1 MDCGKFFRNSRRS
14 KTVVTKHL
22 WQDYVFGKQTFREL
36 SIKYGLD
43 KRTIRKRLEDY
54 VAPSKKHNSRPIY
67 IVVDAT
73 YFGERTEETSWCVVV
88 ARDPE
93 KQEDLVWRFVDTE
106 TTSVYISLREE
117 LEELGYTI
125 KSVTGDG
132 FSGIRSAFQGIPY
145 QMCHVHMERL
155 VTRGTTKNPQ
165 TEAGQVLLA
174 LIKTLHSTTKKTFT
188 KRLNKYIEIYNNFLN
203 EKTTNPLTGDK
214 FWTHKQLRQATLSL
228 IHHKNYLFTYSSNTH
243 ISKTTNSIEG
253 RFSHIKNITVLHRGL
268 SRLQKHKVLHTLLLV
283 STIAPTKAK
292 LIEIL

>member
-1 MDCGKFFRNSRRS
+1 LDCGKFFRNSRRS
-14 KTVVTKHL
+14 NIVVTKQI
-22 WQDYVFGKQTFREL
+22 WADYVFGKQTYREL
-36 SIKYGLD
+36 ADNYGLD
-43 KRTIRKRLEDY
+43 KRTIRNRLEEY
-54 VAPSKKHNSRPIY
+54 VSPPKLHHPRPTY
-67 IVVDAT
+67 LVVDAT

-93 KQEDLVWRFVDTE
+93 KQEDLVWRFVETE
-106 TTSVYISLREE
+106 TTSVYINLRKE

-174 LIKTLHSTTKKTFT
+174 LIRTLHSTTKKTFN
-188 KRLNKYIEIYNNFLN
+188 KRLNRYIERYNIFLN
-203 EKTTNPLTGDK
+203 EKTTNPLTGNK

-228 IHHKNYLFTYSSNTH
+228 INHKNYLFTYSSNTH
-243 ISKTTNSIEG
+243 ISKSTNSIEG

-268 SRLQKHKVLHTLLLV
+268 SRQQKQKLLHTLLLA
-283 STIAPTKAK
+283 STIAPSKAK
-292 LIEIL
+292 LFEIL